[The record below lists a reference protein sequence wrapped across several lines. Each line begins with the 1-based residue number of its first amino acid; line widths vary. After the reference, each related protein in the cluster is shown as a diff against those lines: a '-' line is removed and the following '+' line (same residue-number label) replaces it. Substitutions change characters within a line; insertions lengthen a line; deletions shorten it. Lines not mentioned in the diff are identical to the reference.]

1 MELWTFGKAANKDAK
16 KLNQKID
23 IAEEQDAL
31 VKGVNDL
38 RQIHKA
44 QYNRTRQYV
53 DSVKRQ
59 TGGMISG
66 NVSVSGKRL
75 SGRGWNL
82 IADGKSI
89 FINNMKHP
97 VQYVYDQLKK
107 TLQIPE
113 GSRPQWTLPFIGHNP
128 TALSWLA
135 SFGQAHVVTN
145 GTTEA
150 TLYNAVIELFDTDL
164 TGKTIPELIKERN
177 FVQLAATTGRSVEE
191 VKQIVDS
198 NSKLNAAKILQSYAP
213 GHAADVA
220 YGVDRVVRKLDK
232 KAVYQG
238 LYEERQR
245 KHFESMHELEEKGIK
260 EFTPQDEAFENAAE
274 YVKYRA
280 MYPKKEVQSAAEQ
293 KEELPLAPTD

>member
-82 IADGKSI
+82 IADGKYI

-107 TLQIPE
+107 TLQTPE

-198 NSKLNAAKILQSYAP
+198 NSKLNATKILQSYAP
-213 GHAADVA
+213 GHAADIA
-220 YGVDRVVRKLDK
+220 YGVEKVVDKLFK
-232 KAVYQG
+232 S
-238 LYEERQR
+238 QR
-245 KHFESMHELEEKGIK
+245 KQIK
-260 EFTPQDEAFENAAE
+260 ENKFKQVKYVEDLGFPVSEKDFEDTDEYAE
-274 YVKYRA
+274 YRA
-280 MYPKKEVQSAAEQ
+280 KYPKPPAAEQ
-293 KEELPLAPTD
+293 KEESPLAPTD